1 MAVLFTFIRII
12 AELLTLA
19 IFIRAILSWV
29 SQRPNSITIILDK
42 IVEPILSPLRRIMP
56 RTGMFDFTPL
66 IAIILLQ
73 VIVRLLR

>member
-42 IVEPILSPLRRIMP
+42 IVEPLLSPLRRIMP

-66 IAIILLQ
+66 VAIILLQ

>member
-42 IVEPILSPLRRIMP
+42 IVEPLLSPLRRIMP
-56 RTGMFDFTPL
+56 RTGMFDFTSL
-66 IAIILLQ
+66 VAIILLQ

>member
-19 IFIRAILSWV
+19 IFIRVILSWV

-42 IVEPILSPLRRIMP
+42 IVEPLLSPLRRIMP

-66 IAIILLQ
+66 VAIILLQ
-73 VIVRLLR
+73 VIARLLR

>member
-56 RTGMFDFTPL
+56 RTGMFDFTSL
-66 IAIILLQ
+66 VAIILLQ

>member
-42 IVEPILSPLRRIMP
+42 IVEPLLSPLRRIMP